1 MTLDSS
7 RLDSRTGGHDRLDR
21 RGGMWW
27 ILSPIDFLCFT
38 FQPPTIG
45 LSISPW

>member
-1 MTLDSS
+1 MKKLYHIPYDIISLDMTLDSS

-27 ILSPIDFLCFT
+27 NVVDFV
-38 FQPPTIG
+38 
-45 LSISPW
+45 SD